1 MSYRNTYMH
10 FKYYLIASFSTTLL
24 IAPVL
29 APQLQLAH
37 AGSKSPYD
45 SGYDHGCD
53 DAGISDPSDRYI
65 NEPGK
70 GASFHT
76 DELMQ
81 GYNAG
86 YNNCSD
92 GDSTASNGSQ
102 TPTDRDSSNSDNG
115 TQDLDETNPSPNQ
128 PIDNRYYEGLDWT
141 GVCNDAHRYGF
152 ISQPCDTLATSDGN
166 ALTSEGKQVM
176 EGALCP
182 RGQGVIKILELFRG
196 PIPDNLENE
205 LATACGW

>member
-1 MSYRNTYMH
+1 MYLR
-10 FKYYLIASFSTTLL
+10 YYLIASFSTTLL
-24 IAPVL
+24 L
-29 APQLQLAH
+29 ASVFLSQIQLAY
-37 AGSKSPYD
+37 AGDKSPYY
-45 SGYDHGCD
+45 SGYDHGCN
-53 DAGISDPSDRYI
+53 DACISDPTDWYI

-70 GASFHT
+70 GPSFHT
-76 DELMQ
+76 DEFMQ

-92 GDSTASNGSQ
+92 GDSTASDGSQ
-102 TPTDRDSSNSDNG
+102 TPIDRDSSNSDDS

-152 ISQPCDTLATSDGN
+152 ISQPCDSTLITPDGN
-166 ALTSEGKQVM
+166 ALTSQGKQVM
-176 EGALCP
+176 EAALCP

-196 PIPDNLENE
+196 PIPDNLESE
-205 LATACGW
+205 LTTACGW